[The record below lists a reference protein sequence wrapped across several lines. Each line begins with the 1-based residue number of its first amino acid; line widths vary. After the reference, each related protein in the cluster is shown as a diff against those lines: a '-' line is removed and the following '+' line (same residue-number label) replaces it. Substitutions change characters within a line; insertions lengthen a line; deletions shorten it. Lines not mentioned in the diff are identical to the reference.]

1 MKLTVANLA
10 AVPLE
15 VFDTL
20 VLEDVLFR
28 LNFDANVVRF
38 EPSKVILPN
47 PLSVG
52 IFQFGV
58 M

>member
-1 MKLTVANLA
+1 MKLTVADLA

-20 VLEDVLFR
+20 VLEYVFFR
-28 LNFDANVVRF
+28 LIFDANVVRF
-38 EPSKVILPN
+38 EPSKVILPDS
-47 PLSVG
+47 LSVG